1 MNTLYK
7 IWIIIPFL
15 LIAIKA
21 DENDSLRETEL
32 MLFVSK
38 IQDEFNHVRG
48 EATFSFDID
57 DKGNISNVK
66 NIKAQISPPYEINEI
81 LRYIN
86 KMKFSF
92 LSSQVK
98 TITINFIGS
107 RNLKSGEK
115 VFKPILISL
124 LCAGATA
131 LKIPYHL
138 HPFIIHL
145 IIYFI
150 RSTMDT
156 LRPERPPGNKPG
168 HSEYFYGCRNRQG
181 ALCKGE

>member
-1 MNTLYK
+1 MIERITIIKISYMNTLYK

-66 NIKAQISPPYEINEI
+66 NIKAQISPPYNEI

-131 LKIPYHL
+131 LTIL
-138 HPFIIHL
+138 FIL
-145 IIYFI
+145 SI
-150 RSTMDT
+150 RKS
-156 LRPERPPGNKPG
+156 N
-168 HSEYFYGCRNRQG
+168 
-181 ALCKGE
+181 